1 MLRIKI
7 SELRNKLSRYLR
19 LVRNGGSIQ
28 VMDRDKLIAFL
39 IPAKPSVPGR
49 EHANDEAKA
58 FFDEQVKLGVLRKGT
73 GKLPAELLSRAPPGN
88 PGALAI
94 LLEDRREGR

>member
-7 SELRNKLSRYLR
+7 SELRNQLSRYLR

-28 VMDRDKLIAFL
+28 VMDRDKPIAL
-39 IPAKPSVPGR
+39 LTPAKASTPGR
-49 EHANDEAKA
+49 ENPSDEAKT
-58 FFDEQVKLGVLRKGT
+58 FFDEQVKLGVLKKGS
-73 GKLPAELLSRAPPGN
+73 GKLPQELLSKAPPGK
-88 PGALAI
+88 PGTLAI